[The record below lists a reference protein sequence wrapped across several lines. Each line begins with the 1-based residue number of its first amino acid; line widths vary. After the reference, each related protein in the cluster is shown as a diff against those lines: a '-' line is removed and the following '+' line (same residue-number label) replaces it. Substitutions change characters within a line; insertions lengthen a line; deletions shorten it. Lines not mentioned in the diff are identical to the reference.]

1 MMIEE
6 KCSIFKSNKQ
16 VGWLFILTV
25 LLIYPLP
32 QVAIDIY
39 LPSWPAMLYKLKG
52 TEVLLQMSLTIYIL
66 FLGFAQL
73 IYGPLSDR
81 FGRKITL
88 LIGCT
93 IFLFASVACVF
104 VTSIYQLLFLRALQ
118 GMGMGCGFA
127 VASAI
132 LADIFD
138 GKRLAQMTSYA
149 AMVFSLSVILAPV
162 MGGYLQHYMGWQAN
176 FFVMMIYAIFLL
188 VMIYWFVFETNSN
201 TKQKLLPKKVIKNYF
216 VLLCNFQF
224 LGNVICL
231 SLVYGL
237 MVSFNIVGPFLLQVV
252 LNINEVS
259 YGKLLLLVG
268 LSYFI
273 GATVNGFLLKNFDVH
288 LITMFGLFVIIASSL
303 GLLLAAIAQWFDS
316 VSIIMFTCFSIAGMG
331 LVYPNCFA
339 NALSVFEEKGASGAF
354 IGSVILIGVAIIGV
368 VVTRMHVS
376 NEFGLSYIYL
386 TLSILSVVAYSMARM
401 AKNKQKDL

>member
-216 VLLCNFQF
+216 VLLCNFQ
-224 LGNVICL
+224 
-231 SLVYGL
+231 
-237 MVSFNIVGPFLLQVV
+237 
-252 LNINEVS
+252 
-259 YGKLLLLVG
+259 
-268 LSYFI
+268 
-273 GATVNGFLLKNFDVH
+273 
-288 LITMFGLFVIIASSL
+288 LIII
-303 GLLLAAIAQWFDS
+303 
-316 VSIIMFTCFSIAGMG
+316 
-331 LVYPNCFA
+331 
-339 NALSVFEEKGASGAF
+339 
-354 IGSVILIGVAIIGV
+354 
-368 VVTRMHVS
+368 
-376 NEFGLSYIYL
+376 
-386 TLSILSVVAYSMARM
+386 
-401 AKNKQKDL
+401 